1 MPGIGI
7 EQGGEGREGRECYE
21 MEWGGMGDR
30 RGGTECNIQ
39 DPEGDMDIFR
49 YI

>member
-1 MPGIGI
+1 MGKGGKGGNAMKWNGVEWEI
-7 EQGGEGREGRECYE
+7 EG
-21 MEWGGMGDR
+21 
-30 RGGTECNIQ
+30 GGTECNIQ